1 MADSHSRSW
10 WLEQALAQE
19 PPGPPPAV
27 LEGEARADVAIVGGG
42 FTGLWT
48 ALRLKELEP
57 GLDVAVVEADVCGA
71 GASGRNGGFVLSFWH
86 HFLNLRAV
94 CGTEEALRLG
104 RASADVPAAI
114 GGVCAEERIDAHH
127 RRSGWLWTA
136 TSSPQLD
143 AWRTTLDALEGAGET
158 AVFEPLAPDAVAARA
173 GSSSHLGGVFE
184 ATAAT
189 VQPALLA
196 RGLRRA
202 ALARGV
208 HVYEG
213 SPMVRLGRSRP
224 LRVVTARGTVR
235 AERVVLAMNAW
246 SAQVRELR
254 RSLLVVAS
262 DLVLTEPVPAE
273 LERIGWRDGPCIS
286 DSRLMVNYYRTTRD
300 GRVAFGRGGGGLA
313 FGSRVG
319 SELQGCSPRTA
330 WVAES
335 LRRLYPALAGAR
347 IAAGWVGPIDRARDG
362 LPFFGPLGRPDL
374 LVGAGFSGNGVGPS
388 YLGGRILASLALE
401 RDDEWSGC
409 GLVREP
415 PGGFPREPV
424 RYLGGRV
431 VRAAVARKEAA
442 EDAGRPPRA
451 LDVRLAALA
460 PAGLVPTD

>member
-1 MADSHSRSW
+1 MADVPRSW
-10 WLEQALAQE
+10 WLEQALAGEQ
-19 PPGPPPAV
+19 PA
-27 LEGEARADVAIVGGG
+27 LPLQGEARADVAIVGGG

-57 GLDVAVVEADVCGA
+57 GLDVAVVEADICGG

-104 RASADVPAAI
+104 RLSADATAAI
-114 GGVCAEERIDAHH
+114 GRFCAAEGIDAHH

-136 TSSPQLD
+136 TSPAQLD
-143 AWRTTLDALEGAGET
+143 AWDSTLAALEGVGEGD
-158 AVFEPLAPDAVAARA
+158 VFERLAPEAAAARA
-173 GSSSHLGGVFE
+173 GSPEHLAGVFE

-208 HVYEG
+208 RIYEG
-213 SPMVRLGRSRP
+213 CPMQRLDRARAP
-224 LRVVTARGTVR
+224 RVVTDAGALR
-235 AERVVLAMNAW
+235 ADRVVVAMNAW
-246 SAQVRELR
+246 AARLRELR
-254 RSLLVVAS
+254 RSLIVVLS
-262 DLVLTEPVPAE
+262 DIVLTEPVPDA
-273 LERIGWRDGPCIS
+273 LERIGWRDGPCVS
-286 DSRLMVNYYRTTRD
+286 DSRLLVNYYRTTRD
-300 GRVAFGRGGGGLA
+300 GRVAFGKGGGGFT

-319 SELQGCSPRTA
+319 AESHGASPRA
-330 WVAES
+330 GWVEES
-335 LRRLYPALAGAR
+335 FRRLYPALAGAR
-347 IAAGWVGPIDRARDG
+347 VVASWVGPIDRARDG
-362 LPFFGPLGRPDL
+362 LPFFSRLGRPDVV
-374 LVGAGFSGNGVGPS
+374 VGAGFSGNGVGPS

-409 GLVREP
+409 GLVRRP
-415 PGGFPREPV
+415 PGGFPPEPV
-424 RYLGGRV
+424 RYLGGRL
-431 VRAAVARKEAA
+431 VRGGVGRKEAA

-451 LDVRLAALA
+451 VDVRLAGLA